1 MKTGT
6 NIITLTFLFNIFIV
20 ILFSIIYSSIS
31 PHNFEHLKSNH
42 KITYLDYIFYSVTIQ
57 CGVGLPDVTAV
68 TNLSKFLALIQQL
81 ILMSSAFILL
91 QLFYNRN

>member
-6 NIITLTFLFNIFIV
+6 DIITLTFLFNIFIV
-20 ILFSIIYSSIS
+20 ILFSIIYSSVS
-31 PHNFEHLKSNH
+31 PHNFEPLNPNH
-42 KITYLDYIFYSVTIQ
+42 KIGYLDYIFYSVTIQ
-57 CGVGLPDVTAV
+57 CGVGLPDITAV
-68 TNLSKFLALIQQL
+68 TSLGKFLALIQQL